1 MSRDAITLL
10 VAIIGALGAGG
21 IGSALVSYA
30 KDRKKDASIAKLTD
44 VEALQ
49 KQLVMLTQITDFL
62 RKENDQLH
70 KDYELSEEQ
79 RRKMRV
85 EMESLQEELQRV
97 KLGAARTQDQC
108 EILSQRVKELLTSGD
123 E

>member
-49 KQLVMLTQITDFL
+49 KQLVLLTQITEFL

-85 EMESLQEELQRV
+85 EMERLQEDLQRV

-108 EILSQRVKELLTSGD
+108 DVLSQRVRELLAEGD

>member
-1 MSRDAITLL
+1 MSHDAVTIL
-10 VAIIGALGAGG
+10 VALIGALGAGG
-21 IGSALVSYA
+21 IGAALVSYF
-30 KDRKKDASIAKLTD
+30 KDRKKDAAIAKLTD

-49 KQLVMLTQITDFL
+49 KQLVLLTQITEYL

-70 KDYELSEEQ
+70 KDYEISEEQ

-85 EMESLQEELQRV
+85 EMERLQEELQRV

-108 EILSQRVKELLTSGD
+108 DVLSQRVRELLAEGD

>member
-49 KQLVMLTQITDFL
+49 KQLVLLTQITEFL

-85 EMESLQEELQRV
+85 EMERLQEELQRV

-108 EILSQRVKELLTSGD
+108 DVLSQRVRELLAEGD